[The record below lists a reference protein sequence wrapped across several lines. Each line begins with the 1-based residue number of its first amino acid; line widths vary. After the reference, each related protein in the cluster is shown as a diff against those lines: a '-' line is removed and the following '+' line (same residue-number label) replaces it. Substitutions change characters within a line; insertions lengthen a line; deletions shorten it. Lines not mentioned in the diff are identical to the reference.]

1 MTLCQEYCEG
11 DVLYGTGLSGDLV
24 VVSSTECASTRYLV
38 PCWQVSSVL
47 LVIMSSV
54 GSVNYRLEL

>member
-24 VVSSTECASTRYLV
+24 VVSSSKV
-38 PCWQVSSVL
+38 PVLGTSRIGTHVVSF
-47 LVIMSSV
+47 
-54 GSVNYRLEL
+54 